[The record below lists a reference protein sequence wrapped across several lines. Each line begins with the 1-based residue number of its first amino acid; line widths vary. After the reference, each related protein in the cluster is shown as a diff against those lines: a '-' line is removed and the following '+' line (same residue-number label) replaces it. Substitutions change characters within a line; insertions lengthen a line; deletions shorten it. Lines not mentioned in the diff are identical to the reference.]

1 MQGQDGLQP
10 RRPPPPPP
18 PSVSGG
24 RPGQDSDRS
33 VDVSEVAAEMLE
45 KAHMMDEGYVEVD
58 GLSEKQVAEYFRQAD
73 VGNDGRV
80 AGHEAMRFFLKTG
93 LASSMLSK
101 IWQRVKP
108 PEIVSLAP
116 EGLDKHQFSLALRLV
131 AFAQQGYDLD
141 NEQMVLAA
149 MDPELWASMGN
160 PPLRAP
166 LFTEEDITQ
175 PEVQVSSPR
184 RSRSPIRP
192 AMAHT
197 LHKATDGGSS
207 TEFRPLPYEVRY
219 PPLHA
224 DKSAKLS
231 NLMSVD
237 GFLIGCP
244 SFENGLLVWGS
255 AESKIVDIETE
266 HARSLLRLTVQ
277 KERTHA
283 KCKTEDDDA
292 AQCVEI
298 SHITYRNKKIS
309 CCFLDKNRRILWVA
323 DKDGW
328 ISGYTVANINAKA
341 MAKEH
346 LIHQWRAC
354 RVGFVTS
361 MTVAINDELWTGNS
375 RGVIRVWPHT
385 AGAPTVMSI
394 FNPFS
399 GESDMKGR
407 ELRKSTFDKAHS
419 SKVIALHTAAN
430 GYTIWSVSKK
440 SILLWDVGSGVCFGS
455 IGSESTTSNAR
466 PNFFQEASS
475 TAVID
480 KNHGME
486 LDPLTGSVLW
496 RPAREDY
503 GYCHTQQES
512 WASMSERGVVELT
525 ERITDGAG
533 KAVSFIG
540 RLGVKMKTGSTKG
553 SGSLSRHDDNS
564 TDAYTISN
572 AHHNTVLSN
581 IFAMIAPH
589 DDTMWVG
596 HLDGTIHVYTSAGKV
611 IDQISL
617 GAHITCMAEIA
628 REVWVGTG
636 NGEVFRILTNDRS
649 ILGKFRA
656 HKSSLKSITQTGVRA
671 FTLAADGSI
680 SGWGIGQGAD
690 LLRACWYV

>member
-1 MQGQDGLQP
+1 
-10 RRPPPPPP
+10 
-18 PSVSGG
+18 VSSG
-24 RPGQDSDRS
+24 RPGQDSIRS
-33 VDVSEVAAEMLE
+33 VAVSEVAAEMLE
-45 KAHMMDEGYVEVD
+45 KAQMMDEGYLAVD
-58 GLSEKQVAEYFRQAD
+58 GLSEKQVDEYFRQAD

-80 AGHEAMRFFLKTG
+80 AGHEAMRFFLKSG
-93 LASSMLSK
+93 LASSLLSK
-101 IWQRVKP
+101 IWQRAKP

-131 AFAQQGYDLD
+131 AFAQQSYDLD

-149 MDPELWASMGN
+149 MDPELWASMGY
-160 PPLRAP
+160 PPLRPP
-166 LFTEEDITQ
+166 LFTEENMTHS
-175 PEVQVSSPR
+175 EVQESSPR

-192 AMAHT
+192 AGARN
-197 LHKATDGGSS
+197 LHKTAGGSS

-224 DKSAKLS
+224 NESAKLS
-231 NLMSVD
+231 DIMSVD
-237 GFLIGCP
+237 GFLMAYP
-244 SFENGLLVWGS
+244 SFENGLMVWGS

-266 HARSLLRLTVQ
+266 HSRSLLRLTVQ
-277 KERTHA
+277 KERTHT

-298 SHITYRNKKIS
+298 SHITYKNRKIS
-309 CCFLDKNRRILWVA
+309 CCLLDKNRRILWVA

-361 MTVAINDELWTGNS
+361 MTVALNNELWTGNS

-385 AGAPTVMSI
+385 AGTPTVMSI

-440 SILLWDVGSGVCFGS
+440 SILLWDAGSGVCFGS
-455 IGSESTTSNAR
+455 IGSESNNSSVR

-475 TAVID
+475 TAIID

-553 SGSLSRHDDNS
+553 SASLSKYDEASLDS
-564 TDAYTISN
+564 YTVSN
-572 AHHNTVLSN
+572 AHHNTILSN
-581 IFAMIAPH
+581 IFTMIAPH

-636 NGEVFRILTNDRS
+636 NGEVFRILTNNRS

-680 SGWGIGQGAD
+680 SGWGIGQD
-690 LLRACWYV
+690 SDRLRACWYVKLWFRA